1 MSAIPDTLRASLDPS
16 RKSWL
21 DTANAAACDFPI
33 QNLPFGIF
41 SDARD
46 ASRRAGVALGD
57 QIIDLAALARAGLL
71 TVDGGRPCSRGRRST
86 ISSRSAA
93 THGAACAP
101 S

>member
-41 SDARD
+41 SDARATRRAAR
-46 ASRRAGVALGD
+46 ASRLAIRSSISPRSRA
-57 QIIDLAALARAGLL
+57 
-71 TVDGGRPCSRGRRST
+71 RG
-86 ISSRSAA
+86 
-93 THGAACAP
+93 C
-101 S
+101 